1 MIYPAK
7 YNGINFSYDF
17 TRESLTTDFD
27 SQRRKL
33 EVFGWEE
40 DESIGC
46 VSFTVTNVVD
56 VNTALL
62 TIHGFATPLV
72 INVAATYDLGSGTYI
87 FFFFINPG
95 LGYTD
100 IDVYMSFSCD
110 SDTVY
115 SEYLAC
121 RTAVYALE
129 NEICN
134 IIALN
139 NDATHGYLTASETA
153 FGYFKYSKLDSDFFV
168 KELTEYKY
176 SYSRKKVLKSENQI
190 AKRFEFFDLTMYQRN
205 LLNWLCNCENF
216 TIDGIAY
223 QLISD
228 FTEVNKQ
235 KGSEIC
241 DMTADF
247 VETNQSFFSA
257 GSTTPPTNIFV
268 TNFFN

>member
-27 SQRRKL
+27 SQRRM
-33 EVFGWEE
+33 
-40 DESIGC
+40 SIING
-46 VSFTVTNVVD
+46 D
-56 VNTALL
+56 VNNSYLSFFIDADQDSGNPSMTFFSDGSPITITPDVTTTLSNGFLFFFKVPKDTFSPGIYTAV
-62 TIHGFATPLV
+62 FSV
-72 INVAATYDLGSGTYI
+72 GSGDGI
-87 FFFFINPG
+87 SI
-95 LGYTD
+95 
-100 IDVYMSFSCD
+100 
-110 SDTVY
+110 VY
-115 SEYLAC
+115 SEIIDIKADADILSS
-121 RTAVYALE
+121 
-129 NEICN
+129 EICN

-205 LLNWLCNCENF
+205 LLKWLCNCENF

-257 GSTTPPTNIFV
+257 GSTTPPTNIFA